1 MQKDIKIFRTK
12 DGTTSLEVSLKKDT
26 VWLTLNQISELFQ
39 RDKSVISR
47 HIRNTYKTNEL
58 KRFSTVAK
66 FATVQIEGNRKITR
80 KLEYFNFDMIISVGY
95 RVNSKRGTQFR
106 IWATKVL
113 KDHIIKGY
121 SIYQK
126 RFQEQ
131 SNKIKE
137 LKRTVKLIESIT
149 TEKDLSKDEAAGL
162 INVVTDY
169 IYALDLLDDYDHQR
183 IKIKKGLTKGLKSG
197 IRYEDVLEIVKNLRN
212 YFREKGEK
220 VELFGKEKDN
230 SLKSSI
236 SAIFQTFD
244 SEELYPSVEEK
255 AANLLY
261 FLIKNHSFVDGN
273 KRIAAFIFIWF
284 LKINDIL
291 YKENYLKRISDN
303 TLVALCLM
311 VAESNPEEKYIIV
324 KMIVNLIN

>member
-1 MQKDIKIFRTK
+1 MQKDIIIYKTE
-12 DGTTSLEVSLKKDT
+12 DGQTSLEVSLKKDT

-47 HIRNTYKTNEL
+47 HIGNIYKTDEL
-58 KRFSTVAK
+58 KKSSTVANY
-66 FATVQIEGNRKITR
+66 ATVQIEGNRKITR
-80 KLEYFNFDMIISVGY
+80 KLEYFNLDMIISVGY

-113 KDHIIKGY
+113 KDHIVKGY

-131 SNKIKE
+131 SNKIRE

-149 TEKDLSKDEAAGL
+149 TKKDLSSDEAAGL

-183 IKIKKGLTKGLKSG
+183 IKIKKGLTKELKSG
-197 IRYEDVLEIVKNLRN
+197 IRYEDVLEIVQTLRN
-212 YFREKGEK
+212 YFRGKGEK
-220 VELFGKEKDN
+220 VELFGKEKDH

-244 SEELYPSVEEK
+244 GKELYPSVEEK

-291 YKENYLKRISDN
+291 YKENYIKRISDN

-311 VAESNPEEKYIIV
+311 VAESNPKDKDIIV

>member
-1 MQKDIKIFRTK
+1 MQKDIIMFQTK
-12 DGTTSLEVSLKKDT
+12 DGTTSLEVNLKEDT
-26 VWLTLNQISELFQ
+26 VWLNQKQMGNLFDKDIRTISEHIKNIYQEGELLKSPTIRKFRIVQNEGGRNIQ
-39 RDKSVISR
+39 RNIDYYNLDV
-47 HIRNTYKTNEL
+47 
-58 KRFSTVAK
+58 
-66 FATVQIEGNRKITR
+66 
-80 KLEYFNFDMIISVGY
+80 IISVGY
-95 RVNSKRGTQFR
+95 RVKSHRGTQFR

-126 RFQEQ
+126 RFREQ
-131 SNKIKE
+131 SSKIRE
-137 LKRTVKLIESIT
+137 LQRTVKLIESIT
-149 TEKDLSKDEAAGL
+149 MEKDLSKDEAAGL

-183 IKIKKGLTKGLKSG
+183 IRIKKRLTRELKSE
-197 IRYEDVLEIVKNLRN
+197 IRYEDVLKIIENLRN
-212 YFREKGEK
+212 YFKDKGEK
-220 VELFGKEKDN
+220 VNLFGKEKDH

-236 SAIFQTFD
+236 STIFQTFD
-244 SEELYPSVEEK
+244 GKDLYPSVEEK

-273 KRIAAFIFIWF
+273 KRIAAFMFIWF

-291 YKENYLKRISDN
+291 YKENYIKRISDN

-311 VAESNPEEKYIIV
+311 VAESNPKDKDTIIKV
-324 KMIVNLIN
+324 IINLIS